1 MNMAGI
7 RELFDR
13 YVIGNYRRYGVAF
26 VRGEG
31 CYLWD
36 AGGRRYL
43 DLLPGLGV
51 GALGHCHPR
60 IVAAIKAQAGQLIHV
75 HNNYYWESQGLLAKA
90 LVERSFPGKVFFCN
104 SGAEAME
111 AAIKLARR
119 YGMKEGRTEFVS
131 LENCFHGRTYGALS
145 ATSQAKFHAGFEP
158 LVPGFRYVPFGD
170 IGALAKA
177 VGPRTA
183 GIIVEPVQGEG
194 GIFPLIGEYL
204 REARRI
210 ADSAGALVIYDECQS
225 GLGRT
230 GDWFAYRTLGG
241 PEPDIMALA
250 KPLGGGLPAGAIIA
264 KERVAEAFVP
274 GTHGSTFGGN
284 PIVCAAG
291 LAAIEAIEKERLI
304 ENARAMAPVLGDGLR
319 RLKEK
324 HAGRIVAVRQCGL
337 MAAVDLNG
345 PSAGVVERCVELGLL
360 VNSTHDITVRFLP
373 ALIVTR
379 EQIEEGLAIFDRA
392 LEITRQTGA

>member
-1 MNMAGI
+1 MKAAYI

-13 YVIGNYRRYGVAF
+13 YVIGNYRRCGVVF

-36 AGGRRYL
+36 AEGRRYL

-60 IVAAIKAQAGQLIHV
+60 VVAAIKEQAERLIHV
-75 HNNYYWESQGLLAKA
+75 HNNYYWESQGLLARE
-90 LVERSFPGKVFFCN
+90 LVKRAFPGKVFFCN

-119 YGMKEGRTEFVS
+119 HGWKEGRTELIS

-170 IGALAKA
+170 LDALAKA
-177 VGPRTA
+177 AGHRTA
-183 GIIVEPVQGEG
+183 AIILEPVQGEG
-194 GIFPLIGEYL
+194 GIFPLTGDYL
-204 REARRI
+204 RGARKI
-210 ADSAGALVIYDECQS
+210 ADSVGALVIYDECQS

-230 GDWFAYRTLGG
+230 GDWFAYQTLGG

-264 KERVAEAFVP
+264 KERVAAAFVP

-284 PIVCAAG
+284 PMACAAG
-291 LAAIEAIEKERLI
+291 LAAIEAIEKDRLLD
-304 ENARAMAPVLGDGLR
+304 NVRAMTPVLGYGLR

-324 HAGRIVAVRQCGL
+324 HAGRIVALRQCGL

-345 PSAGVVERCVELGLL
+345 PSVGVVERCRELGLL

-373 ALIVTR
+373 AMIVTR
-379 EQIEEGLAIFDRA
+379 EQIEEGLAVFDKA
-392 LEITRQTGA
+392 LETTR